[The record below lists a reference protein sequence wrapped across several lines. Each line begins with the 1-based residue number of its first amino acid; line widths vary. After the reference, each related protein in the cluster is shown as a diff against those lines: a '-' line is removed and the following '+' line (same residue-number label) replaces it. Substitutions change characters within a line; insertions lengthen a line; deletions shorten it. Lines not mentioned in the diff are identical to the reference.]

1 MSWQTLLNRVPMQ
14 LRAVNHYTRIARNT
28 KSAKITRCVLLN
40 CLNIVRDNCFSLFVF
55 YLFLVITIMLFEMPE
70 EESNVSAYWVQI
82 NLWNLTQITQIK
94 VFIGLSPSHVINFNT
109 GPWHFWQQS
118 CQLMTLQMT
127 VRYQWGL
134 SDIFKLKWQDGG
146 WNFIFIIFTFIM
158 ALIR

>member
-1 MSWQTLLNRVPMQ
+1 MQ

-40 CLNIVRDNCFSLFVF
+40 CLNIVWDNCFSLFVF
-55 YLFLVITIMLFEMPE
+55 YLFFVITIMLFEMPE
-70 EESNVSAYWVQI
+70 EDSNVSAYWVQI
-82 NLWNLTQITQIK
+82 NLWNITQITQIK
-94 VFIGLSPSHVINFNT
+94 VFIGFSPSHVINFNT
-109 GPWHFWQQS
+109 GLWHFWQQS